1 MHTLNLRCYKQE
13 LLFLELIEIWSNF
26 NDKSES
32 SNDVKRHLNYLKK
45 QINENEF
52 FDDDD
57 GFEFSQKLQDKA
69 KLMTVDTLKTKY
81 KIN

>member
-1 MHTLNLRCYKQE
+1 MQCPC
-13 LLFLELIEIWSNF
+13 LLFLELIEMWQNI

-32 SNDVKRHLNYLKK
+32 EDTLKTRLSYLTK

-57 GFEFSQKLQDKA
+57 GFEFSQKQIEKA
-69 KLMTVDTLKTKY
+69 QFMTEDTLVTKY
-81 KIN
+81 NIEQQNGK

>member
-1 MHTLNLRCYKQE
+1 M
-13 LLFLELIEIWSNF
+13 FLELIEMWQNI

-32 SNDVKRHLNYLKK
+32 ADTLKTRLSYLTK

-57 GFEFSQKLQDKA
+57 GFEFSQKQIEKA
-69 KLMTVDTLKTKY
+69 QFMTEDTLVTKY
-81 KIN
+81 NIEQQNGK

>member
-1 MHTLNLRCYKQE
+1 MK
-13 LLFLELIEIWSNF
+13 
-26 NDKSES
+26 
-32 SNDVKRHLNYLKK
+32 
-45 QINENEF
+45 NEF

>member
-1 MHTLNLRCYKQE
+1 MWQN
-13 LLFLELIEIWSNF
+13 I

-32 SNDVKRHLNYLKK
+32 EDTLKTRLSYLTK

-57 GFEFSQKLQDKA
+57 GFEFSQKQIEKA
-69 KLMTVDTLKTKY
+69 QFMKEDTLVIKY
-81 KIN
+81 NIEQQNGK

>member
-1 MHTLNLRCYKQE
+1 M
-13 LLFLELIEIWSNF
+13 FLELIEMWQNI

-32 SNDVKRHLNYLKK
+32 EDTLKTRLSYLTK

-57 GFEFSQKLQDKA
+57 GFEFSQKQIEKA
-69 KLMTVDTLKTKY
+69 QFMTEDTLVTKY
-81 KIN
+81 NIEQQNGK

>member
-1 MHTLNLRCYKQE
+1 MWQN
-13 LLFLELIEIWSNF
+13 I

-32 SNDVKRHLNYLKK
+32 EDTLKTRLSYLTK

-57 GFEFSQKLQDKA
+57 GFEFSQKQIEKA
-69 KLMTVDTLKTKY
+69 QFMTEDTLVTKY
-81 KIN
+81 NIEQQNGK